1 MIELGLVKLVQA
13 DAGVSALVGT
23 RGGYFAELP
32 KDYVLPSWTYQF
44 VSGVPDVTF
53 KSTEALTY
61 SRYQVNCYGTVA
73 ADAIKLA
80 KAINAVLSGF
90 HGTLTDPDST
100 RVQGCFRSNLIDFFD
115 DASQSFRRMLEYELW
130 YRAF

>member
-1 MIELGLVKLVQA
+1 MIESGLVKLVQA
-13 DAGVSALVGT
+13 DAGVTALVGT

-44 VSGVPDVTF
+44 VSGVPEVTL
-53 KSTEALTY
+53 KTTEALTY
-61 SRYQVNCYGTVA
+61 SRYQVDCHGTVA

-90 HGTLTDPDST
+90 SGILTDPDST
-100 RVQGCFRSNLIDFFD
+100 RVQGCFRSNVIDFFD
-115 DASQSFRRMLEYELW
+115 DASQSYRRMLEYDLW
-130 YRAF
+130 FKA